1 MEQNRKNAK
10 NIYRF
15 ALFLLLLLIPIIIL
29 YLWNNTYTLSAPI
42 DNGKFG
48 TFGDFVG
55 GVLGSIWSLC
65 GILLFYSALREQ
77 REDFRTNSDALL
89 KQVDALEI
97 QSEEF
102 RLQREELS
110 QSRQVFIEQAKT
122 QRQQRFEST
131 YFSLLELYTR
141 VTSDLNLQ
149 SKNNNYF
156 KSLKSELF
164 KKIPQQQD
172 PIENYEF
179 ARKNYLEIF
188 YNQKEE
194 LSHYFKLI
202 YRILKI
208 IDDSEVIENEKF
220 RYIKILRSQLSE
232 NEMFAIYY
240 NSHSVYGG
248 ESYKLILKYNLL
260 KHLPCTSKIE
270 FAKYLYEINENGKIV
285 ISNATENSFT
295 ELNSNS
301 SFLLGFNYELTR
313 LIRNFL
319 LKLTDELKGESFEH
333 LKESYNLPLCDDII
347 VGFYSMESYELTIEI
362 STTLNDFD
370 IIASLKRRVFIQY
383 FEAFLYDSF
392 VFSRYKDT
400 RTLAEFIQITETEN
414 RIKFEI
420 KSDRRLSINTDME

>member
-1 MEQNRKNAK
+1 MEQNRKNAQF
-10 NIYRF
+10 IYRF
-15 ALFLLLLLIPIIIL
+15 ALSLLILLIPISIL

-77 REDFRTNSDALL
+77 RADFKTNSNALL
-89 KQVDALEI
+89 KQVAALEI

-149 SKNNNYF
+149 TSSNNYF
-156 KSLKSELF
+156 KNLKSELF
-164 KKIPQQQD
+164 KKAPHHHD
-172 PIENYEF
+172 PIKNYEF
-179 ARKNYLEIF
+179 SKKNYLEIF

-208 IDDSEVIENEKF
+208 IDDSEIIENEKF

-240 NSHSVYGG
+240 NSHSIYGG

-260 KHLPCTSKIE
+260 KHLPCTSKVE
-270 FAKYLYEINENGKIV
+270 FAKYLYEINEHGKIV
-285 ISNATENSFT
+285 IPNATENSFT
-295 ELNSNS
+295 ELNTKS
-301 SFLLGFNYELTR
+301 SFLLGFNYELNR

-319 LKLTDELKGESFEH
+319 LKLTDELKDESFEYY
-333 LKESYNLPLCDDII
+333 KESYTLPLCNDS
-347 VGFYSMESYELTIEI
+347 VVAFYSTESYELAIEI
-362 STTLNDFD
+362 TTAPDDFD
-370 IIASLKRRVFIQY
+370 VIAGLKRDIFINY
-383 FEAFLYDSF
+383 FKAFLYDSF
-392 VFSRYKDT
+392 AFSRYKDIS
-400 RTLAEFIQITETEN
+400 TLSRFIEVIKIEN
-414 RIKFEI
+414 KIKFEI

>member
-1 MEQNRKNAK
+1 MERNRKNAK
-10 NIYRF
+10 IIYNF
-15 ALFLLLLLIPIIIL
+15 ALFLLVLLIPIIIL
-29 YLWNNTYTLSAPI
+29 YLWNNTYPYSLSAPI

-77 REDFRTNSDALL
+77 RADFRTNSEALL
-89 KQVDALEI
+89 KQVDALEM

-164 KKIPQQQD
+164 KKIPQKQD
-172 PIENYEF
+172 PIENHEI
-179 ARKNYLEIF
+179 ARQNYLEVF

-208 IDDSEVIENEKF
+208 IDDSEIIENEKF

-248 ESYKLILKYNLL
+248 ESYRLILKYNLL

-270 FAKYLYEINENGKIV
+270 FAKYLYLINENGKIV
-285 ISNATENSFT
+285 ISNATENSFV
-295 ELNSNS
+295 ELNNNS

-313 LIRNFL
+313 LIRSFL
-319 LKLTDELKGESFEH
+319 LKLTNELKDESFEY
-333 LKESYNLPLCDDII
+333 LKESYNLPLSNNTI
-347 VGFYSMESYELTIEI
+347 VGFYSMESYELAIEI
-362 STTLNDFD
+362 STTQNA
-370 IIASLKRRVFIQY
+370 IASLERKVFIQY

-392 VFSRYKDT
+392 VFSRYEDT
-400 RTLAEFIQITETEN
+400 KSLAEFIIITETEN
-414 RIKFEI
+414 KIKFEI